1 MTEDPDHMTLETSRS
16 RGTVGGRLQR
26 REETLEFV
34 IRFAKSQV
42 WESQPLSVAET
53 RYVVCHQI
61 EKIVRRE
68 LGHARRARNATWKVR
83 DIGPKRRI
91 GFFRRWR

>member
-1 MTEDPDHMTLETSRS
+1 MPTSALAMMTGDPDHMTLETSRS

-42 WESQPLSVAET
+42 WESQPLSVAKGPAMLSVT
-53 RYVVCHQI
+53 KFRKSSAACQKS
-61 EKIVRRE
+61 EKLDPE
-68 LGHARRARNATWKVR
+68 GSK
-83 DIGPKRRI
+83 
-91 GFFRRWR
+91 